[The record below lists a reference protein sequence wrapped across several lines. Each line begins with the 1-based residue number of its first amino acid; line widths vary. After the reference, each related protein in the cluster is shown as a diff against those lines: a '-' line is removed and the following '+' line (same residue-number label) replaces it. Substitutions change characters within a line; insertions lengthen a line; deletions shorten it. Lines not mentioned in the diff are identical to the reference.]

1 MLGQL
6 AGQEQPD
13 GGLISREPLRGD
25 GRPTE
30 KTNKTPHIDS
40 PFVVVCQLASLCS
53 NSLEEVVDK
62 RVHDGHGLRGH
73 TSVGM
78 HLLQHLVVI
87 KTVNIIHD
95 HRIIV
100 STL

>member
-13 GGLISREPLRGD
+13 SGLDLARGD

-30 KTNKTPHIDS
+30 KTNKTPQIYS
-40 PFVVVCQLASLCS
+40 PLVVVCQLASLCS

-62 RVHDGHGLRGH
+62 GVHDGHGLRGH
-73 TSVGM
+73 TRVGM
-78 HLLQHLVVI
+78 HLLQHLVDI
-87 KTVNIIHD
+87 KMVNIIHK
-95 HRIIV
+95 IV
-100 STL
+100 TSTL